1 MQTGPVL
8 HNGGTGP
15 VCMPRMKK
23 RAGCSSFAAQ
33 PQDLLPRGHGRDGPL
48 CRGGQAARCVCKRDN
63 ALPLCLRQY
72 PQLFQRLA
80 RKARQQR
87 SQKSVARARSVHR
100 VHFAGRQQPAAR
112 RSTVV
117 RAPRPQRHQNQR
129 RAPGR
134 QRVRSRRQLRPSA
147 VPFLPPILSRYP
159 PEAARPAALLSPA
172 PRYPTKTDGSLGRN

>member
-8 HNGGTGP
+8 HKGGTGP

-80 RKARQQR
+80 RKARQHR

-117 RAPRPQRHQNQR
+117 RAPRPQTPARPLPPP
-129 RAPGR
+129 AA
-134 QRVRSRRQLRPSA
+134 LRPSA

-172 PRYPTKTDGSLGRN
+172 PRCPTKTDGSLGRN